1 MPRLR
6 LDAPDPMV
14 AVLRVWSFDSAK
26 LARAIGCHPNTA
38 RSRLKRPE
46 TLTLQELR
54 RLDRAGVPIDQIRG
68 AV

>member
-1 MPRLR
+1 MPRLQ
-6 LDAPDPMV
+6 LTSPDPMV
-14 AVLRVWSFDSAK
+14 AVLRVWAFDSAK
-26 LARAIGCHPNTA
+26 LARAIGRHPNTA

-54 RLDRAGVPIDQIRG
+54 RLARAGVPIDQIRG

>member
-1 MPRLR
+1 MPRLK
-6 LDAPDPMV
+6 LTAPDPMV
-14 AVLRVWSFDSAK
+14 AVLRVWDFDSAK
-26 LARAIGCHPNTA
+26 LARALQCHRNTA

-54 RLDRAGVPIDQIRG
+54 RLARAGVPIDQIRG

>member
-1 MPRLR
+1 MPRLK
-6 LDAPDPMV
+6 LSSPDPML
-14 AVLRVWSFDSAK
+14 AVLRVWAFDSGK
-26 LARAIGCHPNTA
+26 LARALHCHPNTA

-54 RLDRAGVPIDQIRG
+54 RLARAGVPIDQIRG